1 MNMIEFAIV
10 HSFSLRLDISEPHFV
25 AEQVQT
31 YYFFDELADSS
42 VRCLKLWN
50 ITAVGVVGVVGGVL
64 HSNVEVHM
72 YGNTHTR
79 CVMGGQN

>member
-1 MNMIEFAIV
+1 MVHKRYTLKRVMNMIEFAIV

-42 VRCLKLWN
+42 VRCLKL
-50 ITAVGVVGVVGGVL
+50 
-64 HSNVEVHM
+64 
-72 YGNTHTR
+72 
-79 CVMGGQN
+79 